1 MRISWPGVFISTVV
15 VVTLRYLWYAHFA
28 GADWDHLATK
38 AVDAMVANRGL
49 VPQEALV
56 ALLVSAA
63 LGWLIGQ
70 LREQSILAGIAAGII
85 VCAGFALT
93 TFYAIRLHAPVRGDL
108 LIDAGYMFAAY
119 AVSGA
124 ILGAT
129 TPRR

>member
-15 VVTLRYLWYAHFA
+15 VVALRYLWYAHFA
-28 GADWDHLATK
+28 GVDWDHLAAK
-38 AVDAMVANRGL
+38 AVDALIANRNL
-49 VPQEALV
+49 APQEALD

-85 VCAGFALT
+85 ACAGFALT
-93 TFYAIRLHAPVRGDL
+93 TLYGVRLHAPVRGDL
-108 LIDAGYMFAAY
+108 LIDAGYLFAAY

-129 TPRR
+129 APRR